1 MQYEYLFL
9 FSLFLTLI
17 IEIPILFL
25 IVKYIFKIK
34 VKNSLLLFSGFFA
47 SFATL
52 PYIWFIFPLFLK
64 TYFSYTILGELI
76 VFLLESIILYF
87 MLNLNIKKAL
97 IASFICNFISF
108 TLGLII
114 QKFI

>member
-1 MQYEYLFL
+1 MQYEHLFL

-17 IEIPILFL
+17 IEIPVLFL
-25 IVKYIFKIK
+25 IIKYFFKIK
-34 VKNSLLLFSGFFA
+34 VKNSLLLFTGFLC

-64 TYFSYTILGELI
+64 TYLSYTIIGELI

-87 MLNLNIKKAL
+87 MLDLNIKKAL
-97 IASFICNFISF
+97 TASFICNFISF

-114 QKFI
+114 QKII